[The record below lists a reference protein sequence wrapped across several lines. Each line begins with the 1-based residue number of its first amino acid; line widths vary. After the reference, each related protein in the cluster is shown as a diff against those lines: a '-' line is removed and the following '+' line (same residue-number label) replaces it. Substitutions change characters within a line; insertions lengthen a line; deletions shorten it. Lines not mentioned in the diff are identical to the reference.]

1 MNRLPDA
8 AAPLEI
14 CRAELAEPI
23 RLTELAEDWRRDLN
37 ALESRSIR
45 RDRDAVRRIEAALAQ
60 SGDLYAFTS
69 ALQCAMQA
77 YANETLSIWGD
88 AALNTAQHQARLI
101 DELTQLSGAWRV
113 FCFAP
118 LQKLP
123 GADAP
128 PGTFSAWLRACQD
141 EMLSVVRSS
150 AAQSRVPASTVTTGG

>member
-1 MNRLPDA
+1 MNRLPDL

-45 RDRDAVRRIEAALAQ
+45 RDRDAIRRVEAALAQ
-60 SGDLYAFTS
+60 SGDAYAFTS
-69 ALQCAMQA
+69 ALQAAMQA
-77 YANETLSIWGD
+77 YANETLSMWGD
-88 AALNTAQHQARLI
+88 AALNTAQRQAELI
-101 DELTQLSGAWRV
+101 VALTHLSGAWRM
-113 FCFAP
+113 FWFAP

-128 PGTFSAWLRACQD
+128 PGSFSAWLRACQD
-141 EMLSVVRSS
+141 EMLSVVRSIPT
-150 AAQSRVPASTVTTGG
+150 QSRTPAHTATGA

>member
-1 MNRLPDA
+1 MNPLPDL

-14 CRAELAEPI
+14 CRTELAEPI

-45 RDRDAVRRIEAALAQ
+45 RDRDAIRRVEAALAQ
-60 SGDLYAFTS
+60 SNDTYAFTS
-69 ALQCAMQA
+69 ALQSAMQA

-88 AALNTAQHQARLI
+88 VALSTAQHQADLI
-101 DELTQLSGAWRV
+101 DELTRLSGAWRM
-113 FCFAP
+113 FWFAP

-128 PGTFSAWLRACQD
+128 LGSFSAWLRACQD
-141 EMLSVVRSS
+141 EMLSVFRPSS
-150 AAQSRVPASTVTTGG
+150 RQPGTLANTATTGA